1 MTYAMTLNQPAKLAT
16 PSQVNYLK
24 DLAKD
29 RLVPEQHAGRL
40 AQLLSNHE
48 VGVKHLER
56 KLASDTI
63 DWLKKLPLR
72 PAAKQQPAKQPLVM
86 GVYQHDGQLFV
97 VKPRKDKTRL
107 YAMRVVESA
116 PRLTEKGEV
125 VDFELVFA
133 PGMMKALDLSER
145 LTMLQAESLLIRF
158 ERCIN
163 CHRHLKAA
171 KSVAEGIGPVCAS
184 KMFG

>member
-1 MTYAMTLNQPAKLAT
+1 MTNAMILNVPVKLAT
-16 PSQVNYLK
+16 PDQVRYIR

-48 VGVKHLER
+48 IGVKHLER

-72 PAAKQQPAKQPLVM
+72 PVVEQAVKEPLVM
-86 GVYQHDGQLFV
+86 GVYQHDGQLYV
-97 VKPRKDKTRL
+97 VKPRRDKTRL
-107 YAMRVVESA
+107 YAMKVVQSA
-116 PRLTEKGEV
+116 PRMTLNGEV

-133 PGMMKALDLSER
+133 PGMMSVLDLDER
-145 LTMLQAESLLIRF
+145 LTMLQAESLLIKF
-158 ERCIN
+158 ERCI
-163 CHRHLKAA
+163 CCKRSLKAA
-171 KSVAEGIGPVCAS
+171 KSVAAGIGPRCA
-184 KMFG
+184 KMFA